1 MGNRGGWLVSVGL
14 VVFGVLLI
22 YSQTSAFTWDEG
34 FHLLAAQ
41 SILAG
46 KTPYL
51 DFCFPQTPLNAFW
64 NAAWMSIF
72 GASWRVAHALSAIE
86 STAAVML
93 VADYIRRR
101 LGLPQAIAAA
111 IILGWNV
118 LVVEYA
124 TVGQAYALCL
134 LLLVAAFRCTV
145 ASQRLTFF
153 AGLFGGAAA
162 GASLLTVLAAPV
174 MFAWLVWR
182 DGWRRGASFLPGA
195 AIPWL
200 PILWLLLKSPRAVFF
215 NLFQY
220 QLLYRRTNWEDA
232 TSHDIQVLS
241 SWLWSPGALLT
252 AILAGY
258 GLWFVAKHAKN
269 RAEFFLCAC
278 LALAIG
284 VELAATHPTFESYFV
299 LVTPF
304 FAMLAAAGVR
314 REWMVPAIALVMAIG
329 LTKALHADRN
339 GLTWADLHSVA
350 QKVEEVVP
358 RNGTLWADEHI
369 YVLTHRRPAEGTEF
383 SYAEVIDLPEPLAAS
398 LHIKS
403 DQDLD
408 DMAAQGKFD
417 AVSTC
422 EDGEVI
428 ERLKLPQLFHR
439 QEKVGPCHVFWQ
451 PASSVTRGGVGE
463 GENR

>member
-1 MGNRGGWLVSVGL
+1 MGAA
-14 VVFGVLLI
+14 VFGVLLI

-34 FHLLAAQ
+34 FHLLADQ

-46 KTPYL
+46 KMPYL

-72 GASWRVAHALSAIE
+72 GATWRVAHAISAIE
-86 STAAVML
+86 STAAVL
-93 VADYIRRR
+93 LAADYIRRR
-101 LGLPQAIAAA
+101 LGLAQAVAAA
-111 IILGWNV
+111 TIFGLNV

-124 TVGQAYALCL
+124 TVGQAYAFCL
-134 LLLVAAFRCTV
+134 LLLVAAFRCAV
-145 ASQRLTFF
+145 APPRLTLF
-153 AGLFGGAAA
+153 AGLFAGGAAA
-162 GASLLTVLAAPV
+162 ASLLTVMAAPV
-174 MFAWLVWR
+174 MFGWLVWR
-182 DGWRRGASFLPGA
+182 DGWRRAARFVAGAGL
-195 AIPWL
+195 PWL
-200 PILWLLLKSPRAVFF
+200 PILGLLLKSPRAVFF

-252 AILAGY
+252 AILAGF
-258 GLWFVAKHAKN
+258 GLWFAAKRSKN
-269 RAEFFLCAC
+269 RAEFFLCAF
-278 LALAIG
+278 LVVAIG
-284 VELAATHPTFESYFV
+284 LELVATHPTFESYFV

-304 FAMLAAAGVR
+304 FAILAAAGVR
-314 REWMVPAIALVMAIG
+314 RQWIVVAVALVMAAG
-329 LTKALHADRN
+329 LTRALRADRN
-339 GLTWADLHSVA
+339 GMTWGDLGPVA

-369 YVLTHRRPAEGTEF
+369 YVLTHRPPVEGTEF
-383 SYAEVIDLPEPLAAS
+383 SYAEVIDLPEQLAAS
-398 LHIKS
+398 LHIRS

-422 EDGEVI
+422 EDDEVI
-428 ERLKLPQLFHR
+428 ERLKLPRLFRR
-439 QEKVGPCHVFWQ
+439 QEKIGTCHVFWQ
-451 PASSVTRGGVGE
+451 PDVQPPVR
-463 GENR
+463 